1 MVNFTAGD
9 LFVQKYQRDAQTSGQ
24 RLGQYFCNCYIVGNW
39 PELYYEKEEWQAKL
53 MIEDWLANNHYFDS
67 LPQPVVSAWK
77 G

>member
-1 MVNFTAGD
+1 
-9 LFVQKYQRDAQTSGQ
+9 
-24 RLGQYFCNCYIVGNW
+24 VGNW